1 MVITPLGLFIIEAKN
16 YTGEI
21 RGRARLSH

>member
-1 MVITPLGLFIIEAKN
+1 MITPLGLFIIEAKN